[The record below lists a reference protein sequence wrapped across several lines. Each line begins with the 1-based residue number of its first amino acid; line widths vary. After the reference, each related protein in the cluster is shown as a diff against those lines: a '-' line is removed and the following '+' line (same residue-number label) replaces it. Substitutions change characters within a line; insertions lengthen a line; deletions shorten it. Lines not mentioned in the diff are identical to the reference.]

1 MLEHLVRRIVQH
13 VGVVG
18 AIVLVISSP
27 AFGDHYQRQPG
38 IDVRH
43 YAFKL
48 ELKAGTSLGTG
59 ETDIDL
65 LFNADGVRELFL
77 DLVGTSAD
85 GVLSVALHQTQ
96 ASDTV
101 YRTAL
106 DLGIITDRNA
116 APNVEV
122 LQLDRRDQTF
132 RITQD
137 KEPSEVVLDPN
148 TWLLM
153 RAGTFTKKAPSQSR

>member
-1 MLEHLVRRIVQH
+1 MEEVSGKPSKAFFRQWVYSPGQP
-13 VGVVG
+13 
-18 AIVLVISSP
+18 VIT
-27 AFGDHYQRQPG
+27 GDWGY
-38 IDVRH
+38 
-43 YAFKL
+43 
-48 ELKAGTSLGTG
+48 
-59 ETDIDL
+59 
-65 LFNADGVRELFL
+65 
-77 DLVGTSAD
+77 AD
-85 GVLSVALHQTQ
+85 GVLTVALHQTQ
-96 ASDTV
+96 SSDIV
-101 YRTAL
+101 YRTGL
-106 DLGIITDRNA
+106 DVGIITDRNA